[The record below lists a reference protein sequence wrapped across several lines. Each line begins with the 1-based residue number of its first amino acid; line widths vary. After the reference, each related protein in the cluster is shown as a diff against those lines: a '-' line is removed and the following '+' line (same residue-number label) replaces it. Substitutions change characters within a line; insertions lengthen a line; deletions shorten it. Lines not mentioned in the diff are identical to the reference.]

1 MTLAYSPTYMTTRSE
16 AGYYQPGELVD
27 SNHKTASDS
36 GTSLSDET
44 VQTIDSSVTSNSAEK
59 MEVHNHE
66 EDNMTQYMNESS
78 TIRDYPIDSVYS
90 RHLPALSTTVISAPA
105 LYVESMPG
113 KKIRDKAALA
123 INIWLQV
130 NEEDLLQIRHIISLL
145 HNASLILD
153 DVEDGSTSRRGRPS
167 THLVFGIPQAINSA
181 GYQINKAI
189 MEVLKLGSSECLE
202 IFSEEMDKLYIGQGH
217 DLFWTFNTKL
227 PTTEEYISMVD
238 YKTGALFNM
247 LVRLMAAK
255 TQTTPPVTPDLNH
268 LIILLGRYFQI
279 RDDYMNLTSGE
290 YTDQKGFCDDLDE
303 GKFSLALIHALENTT
318 EKENSIIRHIL
329 AQRHIANGMSL
340 SQKHL
345 VLDILK
351 AAGSLDYTVTALRK
365 IGQEIDFEIDSIEEV
380 TGVENKPLRTLL
392 GMLKV

>member
-1 MTLAYSPTYMTTRSE
+1 MTFAYSSAYITTRSE
-16 AGYYQPGELVD
+16 AGYYQPSEILD
-27 SNHKTASDS
+27 SNHKAESDS
-36 GTSLSDET
+36 GTSMSDET
-44 VQTIDSSVTSNSAEK
+44 LQTVDSSVTSNSAAK
-59 MEVHNHE
+59 MDVRNNG
-66 EDNMTQYMNESS
+66 EDHIAQYMNESN
-78 TIRDYPIDSVYS
+78 TARDCQIDSVYS
-90 RHLPALSTTVISAPA
+90 RDLPALSTTIIRAPA

-113 KKIRDKAALA
+113 KRIRDKAALA
-123 INIWLQV
+123 VNVWLQV
-130 NEEDLLQIRHIISLL
+130 NEDDLLQIRQVISLL

-189 MEVLKLGSSECLE
+189 MEVLKLGSVECLE

-255 TQTTPPVTPDLNH
+255 TQTTTSITPDLNH

-303 GKFSLALIHALENTT
+303 GKFSLALIHALENAT
-318 EKENSIIRHIL
+318 EKENSILRHVL
-329 AQRHIANGMSL
+329 AQRHIANSMSPA
-340 SQKHL
+340 QKHL

-351 AAGSLDYTVTALRK
+351 ATGSLDYTVTALRK
-365 IGQEIDFEIDSIEEV
+365 IGQEIDLEIDSIEDA
-380 TGVENKPLRTLL
+380 TGIENKSLRALL
-392 GMLKV
+392 TMLKV